1 MPLLHSGLRSKRSCP
16 VPTKTKIDDPM
27 TIYTNP
33 AGHVLGARLHPATH
47 EALHRDVRPEVL
59 ELGGNKVVV
68 EVPGWY
74 SDDSENAVFSEAD
87 DKAKVRGVAALNA
100 LARGFEPASK

>member
-1 MPLLHSGLRSKRSCP
+1 
-16 VPTKTKIDDPM
+16 M
-27 TIYTNP
+27 TIHTDP
-33 AGHVLGARLHPATH
+33 AGHVLGARLHPETH

-59 ELGGNKVVV
+59 ESDGNKVVV

-74 SDDSENAVFSEAD
+74 PDDGGNGVFSDAD
-87 DKAKVRGVAALNA
+87 DKARVRGVAALNA